1 MNSPSMMSRRPS
13 GSFQI
18 LRLCLQCALAFGIVL
33 SFFGE
38 LEELFAVEKAV
49 RSSTEKKVAD
59 VPGTSEESET
69 STPSG
74 PSTSDVVTFI
84 DEQIAQGWTDN
95 EISPSP
101 EATDEE
107 FVRRIYLDLCGRIPS
122 TAEAREW
129 LEDRSPRKKSLLT
142 DRLLDDNDFVRN
154 WTTIWTNLCIGR
166 GNPRLSRSVAPS

>member
-84 DEQIAQGWTDN
+84 DEQIAQG
-95 EISPSP
+95 
-101 EATDEE
+101 
-107 FVRRIYLDLCGRIPS
+107 
-122 TAEAREW
+122 
-129 LEDRSPRKKSLLT
+129 
-142 DRLLDDNDFVRN
+142 
-154 WTTIWTNLCIGR
+154 
-166 GNPRLSRSVAPS
+166 